1 MKNKISYVLGADM
14 ILSVKISNITWE
26 EKDDTG
32 KIVVPFGGS
41 KKLEFSVKEV
51 MAGKKEIEKTGLMF
65 LVEEYL
71 NIKTPEFRE
80 KLFKEYQIASDTIDS
95 LTLQSTVEPLHL
107 PVFYRVLDMIDYEEL
122 ASFLATRVQVPKD
135 LKDEFIADAD
145 NMLNETQTY
154 TKREYLE
161 LIVLSTFIRFT
172 LPMLGKY
179 MQVKSFL
186 INKNFKEYIFV
197 SVYDLY
203 PKIARLEKDIKSE
216 SLTDDEK
223 TEIESTSKN
232 RAYTKL
238 YKFCAKAYERD
249 RNSEN
254 DAVRAIIY
262 GIPKEETVK
271 WLFASSVIL
280 AVASVSTINDTV
292 SKNIITKIFNSIL
305 KSKVQKDTTKTMI
318 KNKADTLSSK
328 GGDETQESKS
338 ESVRI
343 TTTLMPGYVEEINWS
358 ASDPTFIHKQLNKY
372 LAIDLELADA
382 IYNRMLSHSKG
393 ERLIVP
399 ESSFVL
405 AGWVLHN
412 YLFHIGALR
421 YLRKKNLF
429 AVLAVVYSHL
439 YISGFKDIALTIAS
453 KIPDD
458 DDIGFNNNATNRTK
472 LTESLKEDLD
482 SFYPVKKNR
491 LTQKESM
498 QESSIPEIGINMLSE
513 NMFSESYIS
522 LAPTEHLKEVKGNS
536 SPIVVMNTDLK
547 IRLAELLLFIH
558 NRPTVE
564 SKHK

>member
-65 LVEEYL
+65 LAEEYL

-80 KLFKEYQIASDTIDS
+80 KLFREYQIASDTIDS

-161 LIVLSTFIRFT
+161 LIVLSTFIRFS

-203 PKIARLEKDIKSE
+203 PKISRLEKDIKSE

-223 TEIESTSKN
+223 TEIESASKN

-343 TTTLMPGYVEEINWS
+343 TTTLMPGYVEEVKWS
-358 ASDPTFIHKQLNKY
+358 ASDPTFIHKQLN
-372 LAIDLELADA
+372 
-382 IYNRMLSHSKG
+382 
-393 ERLIVP
+393 
-399 ESSFVL
+399 
-405 AGWVLHN
+405 
-412 YLFHIGALR
+412 
-421 YLRKKNLF
+421 
-429 AVLAVVYSHL
+429 
-439 YISGFKDIALTIAS
+439 
-453 KIPDD
+453 
-458 DDIGFNNNATNRTK
+458 
-472 LTESLKEDLD
+472 
-482 SFYPVKKNR
+482 
-491 LTQKESM
+491 
-498 QESSIPEIGINMLSE
+498 
-513 NMFSESYIS
+513 
-522 LAPTEHLKEVKGNS
+522 
-536 SPIVVMNTDLK
+536 
-547 IRLAELLLFIH
+547 
-558 NRPTVE
+558 
-564 SKHK
+564 

>member
-26 EKDDTG
+26 EKDDAG
-32 KIVVPFGGS
+32 KIIVPFGGS

-51 MAGKKEIEKTGLMF
+51 MAGKKEVEKTGLMF

-80 KLFKEYQIASDTIDS
+80 KIFREYQIASDTIDS

-107 PVFYRVLDMIDYEEL
+107 PVFHRMLDMIDYEEL
-122 ASFLATRVQVPKD
+122 AAFLATRVQVPKD
-135 LKDEFIADAD
+135 LKDEFVADAD

-179 MQVKSFL
+179 MQVKSYL

-203 PKIARLEKDIKSE
+203 PKISRLERDIKSE
-216 SLTDDEK
+216 NLTDDEK

-412 YLFHIGALR
+412 YLFHIGALK

-439 YISGFKDIALTIAS
+439 YINGFKDIALTIAS

-513 NMFSESYIS
+513 TMFSESYIS
-522 LAPTEHLKEVKGNS
+522 LAPAEHLKEVKGNS
-536 SPIVVMNTDLK
+536 SPIVIMNTDLK

-558 NRPTVE
+558 NRPAVE

>member
-1 MKNKISYVLGADM
+1 MVKQRRIPKRAVFKILALALFLSVSCSVEEDLLQSEQSKRIIHKKLSLEEVRNEKYIMSKLSDYTKGLRKMNSKSRTNDSLIIDISFANYIETDDFISYTFSM
-14 ILSVKISNITWE
+14 PTTSVPIRN
-26 EKDDTG
+26 
-32 KIVVPFGGS
+32 
-41 KKLEFSVKEV
+41 
-51 MAGKKEIEKTGLMF
+51 F
-65 LVEEYL
+65 L
-71 NIKTPEFRE
+71 
-80 KLFKEYQIASDTIDS
+80 
-95 LTLQSTVEPLHL
+95 
-107 PVFYRVLDMIDYEEL
+107 
-122 ASFLATRVQVPKD
+122 
-135 LKDEFIADAD
+135 LK
-145 NMLNETQTY
+145 
-154 TKREYLE
+154 
-161 LIVLSTFIRFT
+161 
-172 LPMLGKY
+172 
-179 MQVKSFL
+179 
-186 INKNFKEYIFV
+186 
-197 SVYDLY
+197 
-203 PKIARLEKDIKSE
+203 
-216 SLTDDEK
+216 
-223 TEIESTSKN
+223 
-232 RAYTKL
+232 
-238 YKFCAKAYERD
+238 
-249 RNSEN
+249 
-254 DAVRAIIY
+254 
-262 GIPKEETVK
+262 
-271 WLFASSVIL
+271 
-280 AVASVSTINDTV
+280 
-292 SKNIITKIFNSIL
+292 
-305 KSKVQKDTTKTMI
+305 

-358 ASDPTFIHKQLNKY
+358 ASDPAFIHKQLNKY